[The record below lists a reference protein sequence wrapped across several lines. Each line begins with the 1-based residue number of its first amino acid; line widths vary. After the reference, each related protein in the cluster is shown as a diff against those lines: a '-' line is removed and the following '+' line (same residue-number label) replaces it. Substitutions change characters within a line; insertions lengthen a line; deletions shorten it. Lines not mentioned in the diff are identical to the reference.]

1 MKKIVS
7 FIFSVVIISASAIA
21 QTSSTKTQKGH
32 TNQNKFRQLKEM
44 LTTPNSQH
52 TASGAP
58 GKDYSQQKVD
68 YEMSIVLD
76 DDNQKIT
83 GNETIT
89 YHNNSDDTL
98 KYLWV
103 QLDQNVRARIQ
114 KLQTLLRVVKFQKN

>member
-44 LTTPNSQH
+44 LATPNSQH

-58 GKDYSQQKVD
+58 GKDYSQQNVD
-68 YEMSIVLD
+68 NEMRLVLTAEH
-76 DDNQKIT
+76 K
-83 GNETIT
+83 TIT
-89 YHNNSDDTL
+89 S
-98 KYLWV
+98 
-103 QLDQNVRARIQ
+103 
-114 KLQTLLRVVKFQKN
+114 